1 MSIRIRMKKER
12 TVSKACLKV
21 VPLEVWEVAIDGQI
35 KLRAFGRAMEE
46 IENPRALRKA
56 QDEVR
61 EVLKGK
67 RKVEESDMSELVY
80 LKLVLNESFR
90 LHLPMPLLVPR
101 ETLDEY
107 MPKII
112 PPLHRVPPT

>member
-1 MSIRIRMKKER
+1 MQLVSYSLSDVFQQLGRRII
-12 TVSKACLKV
+12 
-21 VPLEVWEVAIDGQI
+21 IDMFFAGTNTSSAT
-35 KLRAFGRAMEE
+35 L
-46 IENPRALRKA
+46 NPRALRKA